1 MTVTNV
7 QLLSIPVS
15 DQDRSRDWYRD
26 ALGFE
31 VVRDAQM
38 GSMRWVQLALPGAA
52 TSVTLVT
59 WFDTMPAGSLRGLV
73 LETDDLE
80 ADAQRLREHGVAVTG
95 PQEQPWGRFITVEDP
110 DGNGLVVQ
118 TTRARRSR

>member
-1 MTVTNV
+1 MAVTHV
-7 QLLSIPVS
+7 QLLSIPVA
-15 DQDRSRDWYRD
+15 DQDRARDWYRD
-26 ALGFE
+26 VLGFE

-38 GSMRWVQLALPGAA
+38 GPLRWVQLAPPGGA

-80 ADAQRLREHGVAVTG
+80 ADAQRLREHGVVVSE
-95 PQEQPWGRFITVEDP
+95 PEEQPWGRFVTVSDP
-110 DGNGLVVQ
+110 DGNSLVLQ
-118 TTRARRSR
+118 TTRARRS